1 LNKEEQK
8 MKHKILLSV
17 IIFSFVSTFSDL
29 YAHCDS
35 IDGPVVKAAQKS
47 LEENNVNYV
56 LVWVRAEDEQEIN
69 AMFDKVNKV
78 RTLSPEAKELAD
90 MYFFETVVRVH
101 RMGEGVGYT
110 GLKPAGYKPEEGIEA
125 ADIAITENS
134 LDRIYA
140 HLDEA
145 QNPKIKDY
153 FAELQSK
160 KDYDVNDLK
169 AGREYVEAYVHFIHY
184 VEALFKGEDSPAE
197 EHQHKH

>member
-1 LNKEEQK
+1 
-8 MKHKILLSV
+8 MKLKNLLSV
-17 IIFSFVSTFSDL
+17 IIFLLVLTFNESF
-29 YAHCDS
+29 AHCDS
-35 IDGPVVKAAQKS
+35 MVGPVVKASQKA
-47 LEENNVNYV
+47 LETGNINYV
-56 LVWVRAEDEQEIN
+56 LVWVRAEDEQEIK

-78 RTLSPEAKELAD
+78 RTLSQEAKELAD

-110 GLKPAGYKPEEGIEA
+110 GLKPAGYQPDEGIEA
-125 ADIAITENS
+125 ADIAIAENS
-134 LDRIYA
+134 LDSIYA
-140 HLDEA
+140 HLNEA

-169 AGREYVEAYVHFIHY
+169 AGREYVEAYVHFSHY
-184 VEALFKGEDSPAE
+184 VETLFKGEDSQAE

>member
-1 LNKEEQK
+1 
-8 MKHKILLSV
+8 MKRNIFVTTVFLSMILAFTNLS
-17 IIFSFVSTFSDL
+17 
-29 YAHCDS
+29 AHCDS
-35 IDGPVVKAAQKS
+35 MEGPVVKASQKA
-47 LEENNVNYV
+47 LETGNINYV
-56 LVWVRAEDEQEIN
+56 LIWVRAEDEQEIKV
-69 AMFDKVNKV
+69 MFDKVNKV

-110 GLKPAGYKPEEGIEA
+110 GLKPARYQINEGIEA
-125 ADIAITENS
+125 ADVSIAENS
-134 LDRIYA
+134 LDSIYA

-153 FAELQSK
+153 FAVLQSK

-184 VEALFKGEDSPAE
+184 VDGLYNGEEDKVE
-197 EHQHKH
+197 EHLNK

>member
-1 LNKEEQK
+1 
-8 MKHKILLSV
+8 MKQNIFLSIVLTLLV
-17 IIFSFVSTFSDL
+17 ITFSDIS
-29 YAHCDS
+29 AHCDS
-35 IDGPVVKAAQKS
+35 MDGPVVKASQKA
-47 LEENNVNYV
+47 LETGNINYV
-56 LVWVRAEDEQEIN
+56 LVWVRAEDEQEIKT
-69 AMFDKVNKV
+69 MFDKVNKV
-78 RTLSPEAKELAD
+78 RTLSPEVKELAD

-110 GLKPAGYKPEEGIEA
+110 GLKPAGYQPEEGIEA
-125 ADIAITENS
+125 ADIAIAENS
-134 LDRIYA
+134 LDSIYA

-184 VEALFKGEDSPAE
+184 VEALSKGEDSPAE